1 MEYNRSDFI
10 KVAATGL
17 AVAGGGWLFS
27 GAALAREEPHR
38 AYSQAQADRIH
49 ARSME
54 RAIRQAGEDPEEI
67 KAEVNRRM
75 LALREDM
82 ERSGDELRD
91 NLGRSIRA
99 I

>member
-1 MEYNRSDFI
+1 MEYNRRDFM

-27 GAALAREEPHR
+27 GAALAREEQNPG
-38 AYSQAQADRIH
+38 YSQAQADRIH

-54 RAIRQAGEDPEEI
+54 QAIRQAGERPEEV

-82 ERSGDELRD
+82 EPSGDELRD